1 MAQIPPG
8 HQMNHETTSPQR
20 PFAVMFGL
28 VLGLTLAALLPLVP
42 SQPATAA
49 NVSIP
54 LFANAVG
61 GGESGAGAANPGPTL
76 LVYHNDQITVTLTSD
91 DMLPHGLW
99 IDYNRDGIQNSGDY
113 ISPRTSATQNPIQFT
128 FPADVAGEFTYA
140 DEVIPLNIGTWS
152 TRANGAPSATFNAP
166 LSGTSWTGGR
176 DHDIS
181 FHLKGPRR
189 EPMTY

>member
-1 MAQIPPG
+1 
-8 HQMNHETTSPQR
+8 MNHKTTSPQR

-61 GGESGAGAANPGPTL
+61 WGQTSGGETNPGPTL

-91 DMLPHGLW
+91 GTRRSFEVTVPAGVT
-99 IDYNRDGIQNSGDY
+99 DGQRI
-113 ISPRTSATQNPIQFT
+113 RL
-128 FPADVAGEFTYA
+128 AGQ
-140 DEVIPLNIGTWS
+140 DE
-152 TRANGAPSATFNAP
+152 AAP
-166 LSGTSWTGGR
+166 
-176 DHDIS
+176 
-181 FHLKGPRR
+181 
-189 EPMTY
+189 